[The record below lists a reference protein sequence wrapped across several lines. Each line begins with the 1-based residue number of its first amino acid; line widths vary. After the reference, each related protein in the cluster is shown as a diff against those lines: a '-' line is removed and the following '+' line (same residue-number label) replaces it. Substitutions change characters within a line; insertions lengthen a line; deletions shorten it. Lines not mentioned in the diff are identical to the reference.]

1 MRLYSRVEGKVFR
14 IQIIL
19 FLGISIAFGQ
29 QKTPRKLIA
38 SMEGKDLY
46 LAYCASCHGKL
57 GKGDGPVAS
66 ALKAPLADLTTIS
79 KRNRGKFPREE
90 MEKIILGEQKSA
102 RTAHGSD
109 QMPVWGPVFSKVEN
123 DQDFG
128 LVRVRRL
135 MEYLM
140 SIQAK

>member
-1 MRLYSRVEGKVFR
+1 MFR

-66 ALKAPLADLTTIS
+66 ALKAPLTDLTTIS

-102 RTAHGSD
+102 RTAHGSE

-135 MEYLM
+135 VEYLM